1 MALFSQER
9 KKSLNKTKQQPLQ
22 IYFISPFQ
30 LNPEHYVY
38 ECLCGVCVCVCVS
51 LNICMEMCLLLLQ
64 AFVEVDS
71 GDVRTGLSYPF
82 LQIFFQPANTH
93 RATKRWSS
101 IIKRQPSKTTL
112 DID

>member
-1 MALFSQER
+1 MVLFSQEKR
-9 KKSLNKTKQQPLQ
+9 KRALTKKTTTPAN
-22 IYFISPFQ
+22 IFYFTLPTESRA
-30 LNPEHYVY
+30 L
-38 ECLCGVCVCVCVS
+38 CVCVC

-93 RATKRWSS
+93 RAFLREQGAAQRSCKHQAQT
-101 IIKRQPSKTTL
+101 
-112 DID
+112 D